1 MRNVAVLC
9 GLAGATL
16 ATAAFAD
23 PVVLYQSRLG
33 DHPDAAKAPPG
44 YGLRMDNLLADMG
57 GVGGTTT
64 FSFEE
69 GGAGMSIR
77 ILDLTD
83 DGVADQINIFGKVY
97 GGEANGDTFGFGEG
111 LYSLNFTFDFGIGTE
126 ANGWTASK
134 DDVGFGSLVAL
145 TGNTDLAEGT
155 TFNLFQRTDMKA
167 KDFKFLADQHRFP
180 GFGGFVGRGWLTTD
194 SAGNGVNGTQDFLF
208 IAVPL
213 PGGAALAM
221 AGLGM
226 VAVSRRRAR

>member
-1 MRNVAVLC
+1 MRTLTAVC
-9 GLAGATL
+9 GLAGVSL

-23 PVVLYQSRLG
+23 PVVLYQSQLG

-69 GGAGMSIR
+69 GDANMSIR

-83 DGVADQINIFGKVY
+83 DGMADRIELSGTVY

-111 LYSLNFTFDFGIGTE
+111 LYSLNFAFDLGVE
-126 ANGWTASK
+126 SESNGWTASK
-134 DDVGFGSLVAL
+134 DLVGGGALVAL
-145 TGNTDLAEGT
+145 TGNSDLDEGT

-167 KDFKFLADQHRFP
+167 KDFKFLADQHRLP
-180 GFGGFVGRGWLTTD
+180 GFLGFVGRGWLTTD
-194 SAGNGVNGTQDFLF
+194 SAGNGVSGTQDFLF
-208 IAVPL
+208 VVVPL

-221 AGLGM
+221 AGLGL
-226 VAVSRRRAR
+226 VAVSRRRVR

>member
-1 MRNVAVLC
+1 MRNLAALC

-23 PVVLYQSRLG
+23 PVVLYQSTLG

-57 GVGGTTT
+57 GSGGVTT

-69 GGAGMSIR
+69 GNASMSIR

-83 DGVADQINIFGKVY
+83 DGVADQINIFGTVY

-111 LYSLNFTFDFGIGTE
+111 LYSLDFTFDFGITTE
-126 ANGWTASK
+126 TNGWTASK
-134 DDVGFGSLVAL
+134 DDLGAGSLVAL
-145 TGNTDLAEGT
+145 AGNSDLAAGT
-155 TFNLFQRTDMKA
+155 SFNLFQRTDMKA

-180 GFGGFVGRGWLTTD
+180 GFAGYVGRGWLTTD
-194 SAGNGVNGTQDFLF
+194 SLGNGVSGTQDFLF
-208 IAVPL
+208 IAIPL
-213 PGGAALAM
+213 PGGAGLAM
-221 AGLGM
+221 AGLGL